1 MIPYPKIITKYFLI
15 KFTASTVP
23 VSRFGLKLGKN
34 RKSTGNEQEKYQ
46 KGTGKITGQYFGSTG
61 TLIGFRKVP

>member
-1 MIPYPKIITKYFLI
+1 M

-23 VSRFGLKLGKN
+23 VSRFGLNSEKN
-34 RKSTGNEQEKYQ
+34 RKSTGKEQEKYQ

>member
-1 MIPYPKIITKYFLI
+1 M

-46 KGTGKITGQYFGSTG
+46 KGTGKITGQYFRSTG
-61 TLIGFRKVP
+61 TLIGLRKVP